1 MILNK
6 ETIYKKDLDNKK
18 IYVTREFD
26 APVEKV
32 WRAWTE
38 PGLLDQWWAP

>member
-6 ETIYKKDLDNKK
+6 ETIYTKDLENKK
-18 IYVTREFD
+18 IKVTREFV

-38 PGLLDQWWAP
+38 KELLDQ